1 MIFSLT
7 QQSDSFRI
15 PVNCHLLKPAAVK
28 AAMPEAT
35 AAMAFLAL
43 GTTAAAVELMAL
55 EAEVV
60 PTIYRALTAALIRVV
75 QKKID
80 ISQIQ

>member
-15 PVNCHLLKPAAVK
+15 PVNWQLLKPAAVE

-35 AAMAFLAL
+35 AAMAFLAQ
-43 GTTAAAVELMAL
+43 GTTAAAV
-55 EAEVV
+55 
-60 PTIYRALTAALIRVV
+60 AALAALAAIN
-75 QKKID
+75 Q
-80 ISQIQ
+80 Q

>member
-35 AAMAFLAL
+35 AAMAFLAQ
-43 GTTAAAVELMAL
+43 GTTAAAVAVMAL

-60 PTIYRALTAALIRVV
+60 PTIYQALTAALIRRC
-75 QKKID
+75 KKID
-80 ISQIQ
+80 ISQLQ